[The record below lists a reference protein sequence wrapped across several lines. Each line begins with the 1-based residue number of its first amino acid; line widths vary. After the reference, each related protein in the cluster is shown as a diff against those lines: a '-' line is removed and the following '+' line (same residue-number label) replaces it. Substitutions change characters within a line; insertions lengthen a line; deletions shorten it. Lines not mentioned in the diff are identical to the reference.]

1 MELQFRSQRLKK
13 AFESEK
19 QAIRNWGPDVG
30 KKYVTTV
37 HFLGNVES
45 MDDLRSFAFLRFHG
59 LRGNR
64 AGQFAVSLTGKWR
77 LILKAGDDDGAI
89 VVVWGVEDYHD

>member
-1 MELQFRSQRLKK
+1 MEVQFRSRRLRK

-30 KKYVTTV
+30 PRFVTTV
-37 HFLGNVES
+37 HFLRNVES
-45 MDDLRSFAFLRFHG
+45 MNDLSSFAFLRFHA

-64 AGQFAVSLTGKWR
+64 VGQFAVLLTGKWR
-77 LILKAGDDDGAI
+77 LILKASDDDDAI
-89 VVVWGVEDYHD
+89 IVVWGVEDYHG